1 MQKVTSL
8 LLAIFILTGF
18 CNAEPSSNLC
28 LNAVYNPVWEDHY
41 MPDISEYVPLT
52 LNAEITEEIPEKTY
66 TEEDLELLARLIYC
80 EMGCSWIPDEE
91 QRKVGSVVLNR
102 VASELFPDT
111 IREVIYQPGQYAP
124 AITGWIEMVEP
135 DEKALENARWVL
147 ENGSILPEE
156 VVFQSTSIQGEIH
169 SSYYDQVLGTTTY
182 YCMEGK

>member
-1 MQKVTSL
+1 MQKVIAL
-8 LLAIFILTGF
+8 LLAIFFVTGF
-18 CNAEPSSNLC
+18 CNAEPSGNLS
-28 LNAVYNPVWEDHY
+28 LNAVYNPVGEDHY
-41 MPDISEYVPLT
+41 MPEYVPLT
-52 LNAEITEEIPEKTY
+52 LNAEIIEAIPVKTY
-66 TEEDLELLARLIYC
+66 TEADLDLLARLIYR

-124 AITGWIEMVEP
+124 AITGWLEIVEP

-147 ENGSILPEE
+147 ENGSILPED

-169 SSYYDQVLGTTTY
+169 SSYYDPVLGTTTY
-182 YCMEGK
+182 YSR